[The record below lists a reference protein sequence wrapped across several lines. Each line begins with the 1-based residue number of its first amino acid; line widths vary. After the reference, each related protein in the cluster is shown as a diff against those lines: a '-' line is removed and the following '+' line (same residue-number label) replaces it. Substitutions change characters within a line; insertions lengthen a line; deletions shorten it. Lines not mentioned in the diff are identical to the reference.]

1 MTLRY
6 KLRPAIT
13 ELVDWFQEWDD
24 PDPQVMIQALWI
36 IALAGAENS
45 GVHWSMTAKALRLMQ
60 DVAHGRVDPN
70 HALELLKGWENE

>member
-45 GVHWSMTAKALRLMQ
+45 QIHWSMTAKVLRLMQ
-60 DVAHGRVDPN
+60 DVAHGRVHPN
-70 HALELLKGWENE
+70 HALELLKGWETT